1 LSDHVFVPKGWG
13 FEKWITNNDLYCG
26 KILYFVKGR
35 KCSWHF
41 HEVKDEVLYVQSGRV
56 ILRYSNHDSIVD
68 ADEVILE
75 RGDSFRISPQL
86 RHQMSA
92 LEDSEIF
99 EISTTHFD
107 DDSIRILKGD

>member
-1 LSDHVFVPKGWG
+1 M
-13 FEKWITNNDLYCG
+13 
-26 KILYFVKGR
+26 KGR

-56 ILRYSNHDSIVD
+56 VLSYSNQDSIVD
-68 ADEVILE
+68 ADEIVLE
-75 RGDSFRISPQL
+75 RGDSFRIRPNL

>member
-1 LSDHVFVPKGWG
+1 MSDHVFVPKGWG